1 MTGDYLV
8 AQGHSSVPPAFFAS
22 EMVLRIQSP
31 LKRDL
36 VILELYLASPFYS
49 R

>member
-1 MTGDYLV
+1 MTSDYLV
-8 AQGHSSVPPAFFAS
+8 ETGHSSVPPAFFAS
-22 EMVLRIQSP
+22 KMVLQIQFP